1 MPTHISA
8 VGGKKIIDLGL
19 FEGNAVKNLSY
30 ISWLTTDVKVSYFM
44 HISSQ
49 NCESGLICMT
59 KANQEKFQTWLTLK
73 FWSILAWR
81 KAVKHQTSILW
92 QNSECTYIPEQ
103 KRGLKMWI
111 IHQIWRFPLIIIRI
125 QLSNLKSK

>member
-1 MPTHISA
+1 M
-8 VGGKKIIDLGL
+8 GGKKIIDLGL

-59 KANQEKFQTWLTLK
+59 KANQEKFPDLVDFKVLK
-73 FWSILAWR
+73 YFSMEEGC
-81 KAVKHQTSILW
+81 QTSNFHSL
-92 QNSECTYIPEQ
+92 T
-103 KRGLKMWI
+103 K
-111 IHQIWRFPLIIIRI
+111 
-125 QLSNLKSK
+125 